1 MDSPRL
7 RPAVPDD
14 YATFVRFFAEL
25 GVPDPIPERERWAEL
40 MAPTTGFLQREGATA
55 GYAFWELQG
64 PLGYVRHVV
73 IAPEQRGQRLGYS
86 LMSGL
91 RRELLAA
98 GCTRWCLNVKTS
110 NESARRLYRGVGM
123 SDLYFTHVVRIA
135 WADLSK
141 LPAPE
146 AGVVAGLAPARDDRR
161 IEQRFDL
168 GQGRLAQRR
177 RVPGTVIA
185 TASLE
190 SDAAHASGLAIF
202 DPNFPG
208 SFPFRASSP
217 GTARALLALLER
229 YRRPEHS
236 ELQLVVEDDATL
248 NGALVAAGAR
258 PVFELVHM
266 TGDLA

>member
-14 YATFVRFFAEL
+14 YATFVRFFSEL
-25 GVPDPIPERERWAEL
+25 EVPDPVPDRERWSEL
-40 MAPTTGFLQREGATA
+40 MAPTSGFLERAGVTV
-55 GYAFWELQG
+55 GYAYWQPQG
-64 PLGYVRHVV
+64 PLGYVTHVV
-73 IAPEQRGQRLGYS
+73 IAPEARGQRLGYS

-91 RRELLAA
+91 KRELLSA

-110 NESARRLYRGVGM
+110 NQSALRLYRGVGM
-123 SDLYFTHVVRIA
+123 SDAYFTHVVRID
-135 WADLSK
+135 WAQTGG
-141 LPAPE
+141 LPAPD
-146 AGVVAGLAPARDDRR
+146 AGVVARLLPARDDRS

-177 RVPGTVIA
+177 RVPGMIIV
-185 TASLE
+185 TASLGDD
-190 SDAAHASGLAIF
+190 SKHAAGLAVF

-208 SFPFRASSP
+208 ASPFRASSP
-217 GTARALLALLER
+217 GTARALLELLER

-236 ELQLVVEDDATL
+236 ELHLVIEDDAPL
-248 NGALVAAGAR
+248 NAALVAAGAR